1 MPAFTHALASV
12 ACLLTA
18 TTTRS
23 EPAPSKPDGSK
34 TEAAKPVVTMIL
46 PTINEA
52 DHDLKF
58 LFDLAEDKKGYE
70 TLKESIDVFL
80 VGLERDKNGVVE
92 LYATD
97 DGVRAVGLLPVKT
110 EQDFHKFLENLFDL
124 DIKTAPPPRPDLVR
138 QIPRETQAE
147 AQKAKLQKD
156 ERLIFGL
163 YDAYLKYQGGI
174 VRIGES
180 LDAIR
185 HVPKETAVTRPSDA
199 KLFVRLDGESL
210 SPKQRSAA
218 FEKSRTLF
226 LKELTQGKSE
236 TDAEF
241 KLRKSASE
249 QQAHELDRLFS
260 QAANAELAFSTS
272 TEKKQSNVRGKLTA
286 AKDTELAKSI
296 AQITQEPN
304 QFASISSE
312 GTVFSLS
319 YNLAIDEK
327 QQELLKTV
335 AKDGRAALQGRIEK
349 SERRDSNQKA
359 IDVDLVG
366 LVFDIINDGLGERQV
381 NGFMRTWAESEGKLT
396 TVGGARVANGV
407 KIVELLQKVA
417 ARQKGM
423 VRFKIE
429 TVAGVDIHKLT
440 FSEDSKNYPELL
452 DSEGALYVGTAEH
465 AAWYALGEK
474 SLERLKSAIHEAEGS
489 GKKDDTAVTVQAHL
503 APLADTLDRIMTRHR
518 DKIDRSPKS
527 EKDSRAQRAAKTVRD
542 LELEKVAL
550 HAFQKGNDTI
560 SATLKGSGDSVELKA
575 EFNEGV
581 LRFVGEALSKF
592 VKDNLE
598 D

>member
-1 MPAFTHALASV
+1 MSLALASV

-18 TTTRS
+18 TIAQS
-23 EPAPSKPDGSK
+23 EPAAPKASSSK
-34 TEAAKPVVTMIL
+34 TESAKPVVTVIL
-46 PTINEA
+46 PTLNEA

-97 DGVRAVGLLPVKT
+97 DGVRSVGLLPVKT
-110 EQDFHKFLENLFDL
+110 QQDFHKFLENLFDL

-147 AQKAKLQKD
+147 SQKAKLQKD

-163 YDAYLKYQGGI
+163 YDAYLKYEGGI
-174 VRIGES
+174 VRIGET
-180 LDAIR
+180 LEAVR
-185 HVPKETAVTRPSDA
+185 HVSKETGVTRPSDA

-210 SPKQRSAA
+210 SPKQRSEA
-218 FEKSRTLF
+218 FEKSRKLF
-226 LKELTQGKSE
+226 LKDLAQGKSE
-236 TDAEF
+236 SDAEF
-241 KLRKSASE
+241 KLRKSAAD

-260 QAANAELAFSTS
+260 QAANAELAVSTS

-286 AKDTELAKSI
+286 AKDTQLAKSI
-296 AQITQEPN
+296 AQISQEPN
-304 QFASISSE
+304 QFASVSSE
-312 GTVFSLS
+312 GTVFSLT

-366 LVFDIINDGLGERQV
+366 LVFDIINDGLGEKQV

-396 TVGGARVANGV
+396 TVGGARVADGV

-417 ARQKGM
+417 QRQKGRI
-423 VRFKIE
+423 RFKTE

-440 FSEDSKNYPELL
+440 FSDDAKNYPELL
-452 DSEGALYVGTAEH
+452 DSEGALYVGTGEH
-465 AAWYALGEK
+465 AAWYAIGEK
-474 SLERLKSAIHEAEGS
+474 ALDRLKSAIHEAEGA
-489 GKKDDTAVTVQAHL
+489 GKKDDTAVTLQAHM
-503 APLADTLDRIMTRHR
+503 APLADTLDRIVTRHR
-518 DKIDRSPKS
+518 DKIDRSPKT
-527 EKDSRAQRAAKTVRD
+527 EKDSKALRAAKTVRD

-550 HAFQKGNDTI
+550 HAFQKGKDTM

-575 EFNEGV
+575 EFDEGI
-581 LRFVGEALSKF
+581 LRFIGEALSKF